1 MTAKE
6 LSRLN
11 DLNREIELLERQ
23 KDDIEHA
30 LQQMPAH
37 YATTVTGSYPG
48 KPYTKHTIRIG
59 GVIVGSADIENYAN
73 KRQEL
78 KEVKN
83 LIELRQQECFIEYT
97 KLVRYING
105 VQDSLMRQILT
116 LRFVNNLPWAQVA
129 ASAGGNNT
137 GNGVRMLCERYLS
150 KIE

>member
-1 MTAKE
+1 MTTKE

-11 DLNREIELLERQ
+11 DLNREIELLEEQ

-37 YATTVTGSYPG
+37 YATSVTGSRTES
-48 KPYTKHTIRIG
+48 PYTPHTIRIG
-59 GVIVGSADIENYAN
+59 GVVVGSVDMENYAN
-73 KRQEL
+73 KRMQL

-97 KLVRYING
+97 KLIRYING

-129 ASAGGNNT
+129 ASVGGNNT
-137 GNGVRMLCERYLS
+137 ADSVRVACDRFLA
-150 KIE
+150 K